1 MLLMLWQVAV
11 VATIHRRALLVLTP
25 AEVAQRVLVGLV
37 IVDVSATVKALLRV
51 IVLKHVCLILS
62 ESIHPSEVMRL
73 GRCLR
78 QLIISLLA
86 SISLV
91 MQI

>member
-1 MLLMLWQVAV
+1 MLWQVAV

-25 AEVAQRVLVGLV
+25 TEVAQRVLLVGLV
-37 IVDVSATVKALLRV
+37 IVDVSATIKALLRV
-51 IVLKHVCLILS
+51 IVLKHVCLILA
-62 ESIHPSEVMRL
+62 ESVHPSEVMRL

-78 QLIISLLA
+78 QLIISLLT